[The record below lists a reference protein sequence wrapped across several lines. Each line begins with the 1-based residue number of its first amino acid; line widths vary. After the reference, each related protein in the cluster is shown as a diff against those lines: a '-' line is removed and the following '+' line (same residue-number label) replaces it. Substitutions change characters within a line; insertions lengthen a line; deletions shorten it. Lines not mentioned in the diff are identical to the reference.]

1 MLDALP
7 LSIDAWSLAFL
18 VAVAFG
24 AGLAR
29 GFSGFGAALIF
40 VPLASATVGPQVA
53 VPLLLVVDGVMT
65 LGLIP
70 AAVRL
75 ATRRDVA
82 FMTAGAVVGV
92 PLGVYLLTRLDPAL
106 IRWSIAAIVALLLAL
121 LMSGWRYHG
130 TPKAPI
136 TVFVGSLAG
145 LLSGAAQIGG
155 PPVVAY
161 WLGGAVPA
169 AIVRANIIFYF
180 AISTVLSAVSYL
192 WGDLITLEVL
202 VLALCVAP
210 LYGLGLW
217 CGSRFFGFASE
228 LAFRRIC
235 YAMIAAAAAA
245 SMPILDGVLR

>member
-1 MLDALP
+1 MFDALP
-7 LSIDAWSLAFL
+7 LPIDAWLLVFL
-18 VAVAFG
+18 TSVALG

-40 VPLASATVGPQVA
+40 VPLASAAVGPQVA

-70 AAVRL
+70 RAVRL
-75 ATRRDVA
+75 ANRRDVA
-82 FMTAGAVVGV
+82 LMTAGAIIGV
-92 PLGVYLLTRLDPAL
+92 PLGVYLLTRLDPSL
-106 IRWSIAAIVALLLAL
+106 IRWSIVAIVALLLAL
-121 LMSGWRYHG
+121 LMSGWRYQG
-130 TPKAPI
+130 RPKPPT
-136 TVFVGSLAG
+136 TVFVGTLAG

-169 AIVRANIIFYF
+169 VIVRANIIFYF
-180 AISTVLSAVSYL
+180 AISTVLSAISYV
-192 WGDLITLEVL
+192 WSDLITPDVL

-228 LAFRRIC
+228 TVFRRIC
-235 YAMIAAAAAA
+235 YAMIAAAAIT
-245 SMPILDGVLR
+245 SMPILDGLLW